1 MHIIPLY
8 SLLPSEKQMKV
19 FEPPPAGTR
28 LVVVATNVAETSLT
42 IPGIRYVIDCGRA
55 KEVRQSYMLGLCRSS
70 SYEGFQ
76 RKYNL
81 ANGIQSFQISWISK
95 ASAAQRSGRAG
106 RTGPGHCYR
115 LYSSAVF
122 ENYFD
127 QFSQPEILRVP
138 IEGVVLQMKCMHL
151 DAVANFPFPTP
162 PDRQSLRQA
171 EKILMY
177 LGALQAL
184 PNVAGNTVSDL
195 GRTMSLFPLSPRFS
209 KMLTSSRRHGCLPYA
224 IAIVA
229 AMSVGEP
236 FLREDALDVE
246 HSSRGEEDVIH
257 INKEEVREKEMLKH
271 RRREYFQSQQVGIPI
286 PDSRS
291 TPDSDVFAQYHA
303 SLGKSTSDL
312 FRILSVVGA
321 YEYAGG
327 GQSFCEQHFVRSKVH
342 DRFLVSYPH
351 SLTCSRPWR
360 KYIN

>member
-1 MHIIPLY
+1 M
-8 SLLPSEKQMKV
+8 SLI
-19 FEPPPAGTR
+19 AGEQR
-28 LVVVATNVAETSLT
+28 
-42 IPGIRYVIDCGRA
+42 RYANPR
-55 KEVRQSYMLGLCRSS
+55 LCRSS

-95 ASAAQRSGRAG
+95 ASAAQRTGRAG

-122 ENYFD
+122 ENYFN

-138 IEGVVLQMKCMHL
+138 IEGVVLQMKCMHI
-151 DAVANFPFPTP
+151 DTVANFPFPTP

-184 PNVAGNTVSDL
+184 PNKTDVAGNTVSDL

-209 KMLTSSRRHGCLPYA
+209 KILTSSRRHGCLPYA

-229 AMSVGEP
+229 AISVGDP

-246 HSSRGEEDVIH
+246 HSSRGEEDMVH
-257 INKEEVREKEMLKH
+257 LSKEEVREKEMLKH
-271 RRREYFQSQQVGIPI
+271 RRREYFQSQQVYSFQTAVLRQTQKFLPSIMHHSANPRAICSG
-286 PDSRS
+286 S
-291 TPDSDVFAQYHA
+291 
-303 SLGKSTSDL
+303 SLWLVLMNTQVEVS
-312 FRILSVVGA
+312 
-321 YEYAGG
+321 
-327 GQSFCEQHFVRSKVH
+327 HFVS
-342 DRFLVSYPH
+342 SI
-351 SLTCSRPWR
+351 S
-360 KYIN
+360 

>member
-8 SLLPSEKQMKV
+8 SLLSSEKQMKV
-19 FEPPPAGTR
+19 FEPPPPGKR

-55 KEVRQSYMLGLCRSS
+55 KEVRQSYALSPRQPL
-70 SYEGFQ
+70 SYEEFQ

-95 ASAAQRSGRAG
+95 ASAAQRAGRAG

-138 IEGVVLQMKCMHL
+138 IEGVVLQMKCMHI

-171 EKILMY
+171 ENILTY
-177 LGALQAL
+177 LGALQA
-184 PNVAGNTVSDL
+184 PIDTASSKVASNTVSDL

-209 KMLTSSRRHGCLPYA
+209 KMLVSSRRHGCLPYT

-229 AMSVGEP
+229 AMSVGDP
-236 FLREDALDVE
+236 FLREEALGVE
-246 HSSRGEEDVIH
+246 DSSKGEEDLAHVT
-257 INKEEVREKEMLKH
+257 NEGVREKETLKH
-271 RRREYFQSQQVGIPI
+271 RRREYFQSQQVH
-286 PDSRS
+286 
-291 TPDSDVFAQYHA
+291 TPDFRSVTNSD
-303 SLGKSTSDL
+303 
-312 FRILSVVGA
+312 
-321 YEYAGG
+321 
-327 GQSFCEQHFVRSKVH
+327 FC
-342 DRFLVSYPH
+342 LVSCVTRKIH
-351 SLTCSRPWR
+351 ERPVQDPLCGR
-360 KYIN
+360 CL

>member
-1 MHIIPLY
+1 MHIVPLY
-8 SLLPSEKQMKV
+8 SLLSSEKQMKV

-55 KEVRQSYMLGLCRSS
+55 KEVRQSYLLEPHRSS
-70 SYEGFQ
+70 SYESFQ

-95 ASAAQRSGRAG
+95 ASAAQRAGRAG

-138 IEGVVLQMKCMHL
+138 IEGVVLQMKCMHI
-151 DAVANFPFPTP
+151 DTVANVPFPTP

-171 EKILMY
+171 EKILTY
-177 LGALQAL
+177 LGALQAP
-184 PNVAGNTVSDL
+184 PNNTSFDVAGNTVSDL

-209 KMLTSSRRHGCLPYA
+209 KMLVSSRRHGCLPYA

-229 AMSVGEP
+229 AMSVGDP
-236 FLREDALDVE
+236 FLREDALGDE
-246 HSSRGEEDVIH
+246 HSRGEEDVAH

-271 RRREYFQSQQVGIPI
+271 RRREYFQSQQVLV
-286 PDSRS
+286 PDYRS
-291 TPDSDVFAQYHA
+291 ALDSKFFSVPCITRQIHERSIQN
-303 SLGKSTSDL
+303 SLCGWCL
-312 FRILSVVGA
+312 
-321 YEYAGG
+321 
-327 GQSFCEQHFVRSKVH
+327 
-342 DRFLVSYPH
+342 
-351 SLTCSRPWR
+351 
-360 KYIN
+360 